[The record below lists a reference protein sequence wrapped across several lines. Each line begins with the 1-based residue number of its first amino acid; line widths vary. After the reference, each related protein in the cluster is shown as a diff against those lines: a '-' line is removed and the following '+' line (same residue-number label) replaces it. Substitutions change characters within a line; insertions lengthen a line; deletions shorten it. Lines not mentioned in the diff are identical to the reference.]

1 VAALAR
7 RAQAED
13 PVAQDTMAITDMAT
27 GTGPERQG
35 AFPLSRDQ
43 FGTLIPFTGDAEA
56 RPRPTFWQIPNKEQK
71 ELLAIVE
78 TTRPEIVEE
87 R

>member
-1 VAALAR
+1 M
-7 RAQAED
+7 
-13 PVAQDTMAITDMAT
+13 DTAT
-27 GTGPERQG
+27 GTGPEQPG
-35 AFPLSRDQ
+35 AVPLSRDQ

-56 RPRPTFWQIPNKEQK
+56 RPRPTFWQIPNREQK